1 MKTNVINFN
10 GSPKIVEEVIENKSL
25 KSKKSVEV
33 VDDKLVEDIE
43 DSDASGMDYTM
54 IGGKKKKKK
63 KKKRKKKKK
72 EQ

>member
-63 KKKRKKKKK
+63 KKKRKKK